1 MSPAEPLR
9 VVRDEPPVALHD
21 RAAAD
26 LNFIRRTMERSASFT
41 AVSGWA
47 GIAMGLVAL
56 VAWWWTRDLAGPA
69 WLWTWI
75 GAAAVAGSIAVVGL
89 VVKGRRLGEPLLR
102 GPGRKFLLGTAPALI
117 VGGALTLA
125 LAGAGA
131 AALLPGTWLMLYGAA
146 VLGGGVFSVR
156 VIPVLG
162 ATFLLLGALA
172 LALPAWG
179 PALLAA
185 GFGGLHIG
193 FGALIAWRYG
203 G

>member
-1 MSPAEPLR
+1 MRQAEHLR
-9 VVRDEPPVALHD
+9 VVRDEPVALHD

-26 LNFIRRTMERSASFT
+26 LDFIRRTMERSASFT

-47 GIAMGLVAL
+47 GMAMGAVAL
-56 VAWWWTRDLAGPA
+56 AAAWSSSGLGGPG

-75 GAAAVAGSIAVVGL
+75 TAALVAGSIAVAGL
-89 VVKGRRLGEPLLR
+89 VIKGRRLGEPLLR

-117 VGGALTLA
+117 VGGALTFGLA
-125 LAGAGA
+125 RADA
-131 AALLPGTWLMLYGAA
+131 AELLPGAWLMLYGTA

-156 VIPVLG
+156 VIPVMG
-162 ATFLLLGALA
+162 ATFLLVGALA

-179 PALLAA
+179 PLLLAV

>member
-1 MSPAEPLR
+1 MKQAEHLR
-9 VVRDEPPVALHD
+9 VVRDEPVALHD

-26 LNFIRRTMERSASFT
+26 LDFIRRTMERSASFT

-47 GIAMGLVAL
+47 GMAMGAVALAAWWSTRGLTGADWLVTWITAAL
-56 VAWWWTRDLAGPA
+56 VAGT
-69 WLWTWI
+69 I
-75 GAAAVAGSIAVVGL
+75 AVAGL

-102 GPGRKFLLGTAPALI
+102 GPGRKFLLGTAPALF

-125 LAGAGA
+125 LASAGA
-131 AALLPGTWLMLYGAA
+131 TGLLPGTWLMLYGAA

-156 VIPVLG
+156 VIPVMG
-162 ATFLLLGALA
+162 ASFLVLGALA
-172 LALPAWG
+172 LGVPAWG
-179 PALLAA
+179 STLLAA
-185 GFGGLHIG
+185 GFGGLHLG